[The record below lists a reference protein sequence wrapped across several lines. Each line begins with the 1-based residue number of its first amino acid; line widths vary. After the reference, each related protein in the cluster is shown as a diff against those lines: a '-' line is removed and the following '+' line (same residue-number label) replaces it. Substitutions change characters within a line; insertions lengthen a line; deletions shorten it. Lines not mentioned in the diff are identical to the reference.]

1 MLLSRD
7 SEAWPQR
14 WRHPL
19 SPPPLVL
26 TLFLTLF
33 LTLTPLRTLDGW
45 SRALGLASTGARRSA
60 CLELGRS

>member
-14 WRHPL
+14 WRHSL
-19 SPPPLVL
+19 SPPP
-26 TLFLTLF
+26 LFLTLF

-45 SRALGLASTGARRSA
+45 SRALGLASSGARRSA